1 MPPRPNKKAR
11 FTNVNKCLLCGK
23 FIGRGEH
30 LYVQETA
37 NCSVCEIGVLIVGL
51 EKPLDATYVAL
62 QGKPSVTNSLTPNII
77 QETATNNDVFIVELS
92 ETIALESQVN
102 IERLEGSVGENS
114 APFPLMS
121 LIQHCVAQ
129 TCRRISESIMHFT
142 TFCFNCLRESTLLYH
157 LTFTTC
163 PTDFTPVRRKLSNF
177 SGKREGLK

>member
-51 EKPLDATYVAL
+51 EKPLDANYVAL

-77 QETATNNDVFIVELS
+77 QETATNNGVFIVELS

-102 IERLEGSVGENS
+102 IERLE
-114 APFPLMS
+114 
-121 LIQHCVAQ
+121 
-129 TCRRISESIMHFT
+129 
-142 TFCFNCLRESTLLYH
+142 
-157 LTFTTC
+157 
-163 PTDFTPVRRKLSNF
+163 
-177 SGKREGLK
+177 